1 MFGIKNVLVGASRK
15 RNKLD
20 MSCDVNTTFD
30 FGFLQ
35 PTYYSLLS
43 GKDTISLDLKQLVRL
58 APMVTPTFARMAVVN
73 RGVFVP
79 FSDVFPAFDAL
90 MSHNSVSTSTTK
102 YIPNHLTFVSMRLV
116 VLYYLMT
123 QSLMCAFKIKSNN
136 AYGDELERIVIDPNG
151 STEDGLNFLINKFN
165 KKYGYFGTF
174 SSGYPWDVDKIYA
187 VDNEMSLD
195 ACDFV
200 FRDADDKLVFGFKLN
215 TAAKRARSIFVGL
228 GYSFEYN
235 NNNNISFLPIL
246 AFYKAWF
253 DLYAP
258 KRESVWSDTNAYQLI
273 NYVYEHGQSDCN
285 QIAGYV
291 SPSESLVG
299 KTLKDLMDC
308 YVTAPDDYVSIHS
321 QNPYNDV
328 SLDASIDGF
337 SVPTLYN
344 GNAGDE
350 TGSTTLGSMTK
361 TIRQSSSGQPPY
373 IEGQAD
379 VKPVT
384 GPDSGFGISQLSLD
398 VLRVMSKYVN
408 KDSVIGKRIA
418 DYMRIHFDSEVD
430 SQFFDA
436 SKPIFELRTDCS
448 IDDVFCTTQNY
459 ENPSQGEDLGAYA
472 GRGIGSANGK
482 FSFKADSFGMFMVV
496 SAVVPRSG
504 YYQGD
509 APYLY
514 GLTRF
519 TLPNPD
525 YDALG
530 FEVTPL
536 ACIYDNRGLVSDGS
550 TDGSVDFSGKGF
562 GYIPRYSGFKCHKN
576 IVSGDMSLRSTYDSF
591 CPYFLDKVVTPCGLE
606 TQKDDQG
613 VSRVQWDSY
622 GVPRIA
628 STEWRYLNKYDYI
641 GDYNR
646 IFYNRGH
653 FGFIYEG
660 KASLVRND
668 NFIVQMAFNVTQ
680 TSLLKPIQRSY
691 DTFIENINDTF
702 KSVNAE

>member
-43 GKDTISLDLKQLVRL
+43 GKDTISLELKQLVRL

-90 MSHNSVSTSTTK
+90 MSHNSVTTSATK
-102 YIPNHLTFVSMRLV
+102 YIPNQLTFISMRLV

-123 QSLMCAFKIKSNN
+123 QSLMCAFKIKSTN
-136 AYGDELERIVIDPNG
+136 AYGDELERVVIDPIA
-151 STEDGLNFLINKFN
+151 STQSGLTFLMNKFN
-165 KKYGYFGTF
+165 KTYGCFGTLK
-174 SSGYPWDVDKIYA
+174 SGYPWDSGKIYA

-200 FRDADDKLVFGFKLN
+200 FRDADDSLVFGFKLN

-285 QIAGYV
+285 QIAGV

-344 GNAGDE
+344 GNAGDV
-350 TGSTTLGSMTK
+350 TGSTTLGSMYK
-361 TIRQSSSGQPPY
+361 TIRQSSSGQPLY
-373 IEGQAD
+373 IEGQTD

-384 GPDSGFGISQLSLD
+384 GPATGFGISQLSLD

-436 SKPIFELRTDCS
+436 SKPVFELRTDCS

-459 ENPSQGEDLGAYA
+459 ENPGKGEDLGAYA

-536 ACIYDNRGLVSDGS
+536 ACIYDNRGLVSHGF

-591 CPYFLDKVVTPCGLE
+591 GPYFLDKVITPCGLE
-606 TQKDDQG
+606 TQKDNQG
-613 VSRVQWDSY
+613 ISRVQWDSY

-653 FGFIYEG
+653 FGFTYEG

>member
-43 GKDTISLDLKQLVRL
+43 GKDTISLELKQLVRL

-90 MSHNSVSTSTTK
+90 MSHNSVTTSATK
-102 YIPNHLTFVSMRLV
+102 YIPNQLTFISMRLV

-123 QSLMCAFKIKSNN
+123 QSLMCAFKIKSTNP
-136 AYGDELERIVIDPNG
+136 YGDELERIVIDPNG
-151 STEDGLNFLINKFN
+151 SSESGLNSLINKFN

-174 SSGYPWDVDKIYA
+174 NSGYPWDTSKIYA

-200 FRDADDKLVFGFKLN
+200 FRDADDSLVFGFKLN

-246 AFYKAWF
+246 AFYKVWF

-258 KRESVWSDTNAYQLI
+258 KRETVWSDTNAYQLI

-285 QIAGYV
+285 QIAGNV

-344 GNAGDE
+344 GNGGDE
-350 TGSTTLGSMTK
+350 TGNTTLGSMTK
-361 TIRQSSSGQPPY
+361 TIRQSSSGQPLY

-384 GPDSGFGISQLSLD
+384 GPDTGFGISQLSLD

-459 ENPSQGEDLGAYA
+459 ENPGKGEDLGAYA

-536 ACIYDNRGLVSDGS
+536 ACIYDNRGLVSDGN

-591 CPYFLDKVVTPCGLE
+591 CPYFLDKVITPCGLE
-606 TQKDDQG
+606 TQKDGQG

-653 FGFIYEG
+653 FGFTYEG

-668 NFIVQMAFNVTQ
+668 NFIVQMAFKVTQ